1 MSRTYS
7 HCFYCGGEV
16 EEQYMPRELRWQDK
30 WYILEDVPVGVCQ
43 QCGEKFLKPEVAKT
57 IDRILQG
64 GKAPLRTLEVPVY
77 AYETTKV
84 AGFLKASHVRDGGG
98 YVHC

>member
-7 HCFYCGGEV
+7 DCFYCGGEV
-16 EEQYMPRELRWQDK
+16 EEHYLPRALRWQDK
-30 WYILEDVPVGVCQ
+30 WCILEDVPVGVCQ

-57 IDRILQG
+57 IDRILQE

-77 AYETTKV
+77 AYESDLV
-84 AGFLKASHVRDGGG
+84 
-98 YVHC
+98 